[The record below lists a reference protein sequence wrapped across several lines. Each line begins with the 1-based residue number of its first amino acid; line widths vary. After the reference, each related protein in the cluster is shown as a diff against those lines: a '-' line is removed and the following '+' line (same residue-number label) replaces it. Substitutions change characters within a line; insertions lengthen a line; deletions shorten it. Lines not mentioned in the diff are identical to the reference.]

1 MERESKVIEVVRE
14 EKQKDRG
21 CKRGKEKLQMMIERK
36 SKFREDVREENK
48 VTEDDMEEKQRYRGR
63 WRVKAK

>member
-1 MERESKVIEVVRE
+1 
-14 EKQKDRG
+14 
-21 CKRGKEKLQMMIERK
+21 MIERK

-63 WRVKAK
+63 WRGKSKLQRMIWRKSKDTEEGGE